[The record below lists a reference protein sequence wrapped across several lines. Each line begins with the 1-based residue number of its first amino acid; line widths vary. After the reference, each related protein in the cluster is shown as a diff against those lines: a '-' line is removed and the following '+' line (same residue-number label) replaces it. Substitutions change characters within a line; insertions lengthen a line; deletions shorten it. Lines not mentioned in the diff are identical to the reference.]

1 MSNDLFINYY
11 IKESIFFVFIIVFVN
26 IKDIRYIGFYDK
38 FIGNCNC
45 ICSLFNSKSCRIGMV
60 FFVIL
65 VDFYIIGLK

>member
-1 MSNDLFINYY
+1 MSNDLFINYF

-38 FIGNCNC
+38 IIGNCNC
-45 ICSLFNSKSCRIGMV
+45 SLFNSVSCRIGMV

>member
-1 MSNDLFINYY
+1 MGNDLFIDYY

-45 ICSLFNSKSCRIGMV
+45 SLCNSISCRIGMV

>member
-38 FIGNCNC
+38 FIGNC
-45 ICSLFNSKSCRIGMV
+45 K
-60 FFVIL
+60 FVIVVYL
-65 VDFYIIGLK
+65 IV

>member
-1 MSNDLFINYY
+1 MSNDLFINYF

-45 ICSLFNSKSCRIGMV
+45 SLCNSISCRIGMV

>member
-38 FIGNCNC
+38 FFNCN
-45 ICSLFNSKSCRIGMV
+45 CSLFNSVSCRIDMV